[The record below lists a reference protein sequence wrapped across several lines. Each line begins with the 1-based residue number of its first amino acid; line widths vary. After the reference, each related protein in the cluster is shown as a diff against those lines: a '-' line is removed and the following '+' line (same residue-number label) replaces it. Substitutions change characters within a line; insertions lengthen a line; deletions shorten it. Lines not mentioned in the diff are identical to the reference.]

1 MGNLALG
8 RWNYF
13 RWTININRTTGSV
26 TPTHCATVPLVSSD
40 HQGRATAVVHR
51 IDLCPVAKHQ
61 LQSCDILSKCSGV
74 QRGPSGKH
82 SNILIRSTTTLNQ
95 RRRRFY
101 TISAT
106 EIISEIKNWK
116 QSHGP
121 QPHLPLASLVLIIW
135 IPTDSSSRSAAPLWP
150 FILWARRKRKN
161 NSNLNSSMVDIR
173 LWQAAAA
180 S

>member
-26 TPTHCATVPLVSSD
+26 TPTHCATVSLVSSD

-106 EIISEIKNWK
+106 EIISEIKTENKATVHSLTFLW
-116 QSHGP
+116 
-121 QPHLPLASLVLIIW
+121 HLWCWSSGSQQ
-135 IPTDSSSRSAAPLWP
+135 IP
-150 FILWARRKRKN
+150 
-161 NSNLNSSMVDIR
+161 
-173 LWQAAAA
+173 AAALQHRYGHSSCEPDGREKTILA
-180 S
+180 